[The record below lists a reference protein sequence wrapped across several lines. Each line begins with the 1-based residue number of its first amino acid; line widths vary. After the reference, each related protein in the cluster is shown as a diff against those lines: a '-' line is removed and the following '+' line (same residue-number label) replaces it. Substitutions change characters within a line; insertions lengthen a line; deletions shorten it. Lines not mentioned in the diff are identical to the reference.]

1 MTIGKNSLYKD
12 MKETKFKHTLPIQL
26 RFNDID
32 KFGHVNNAIFFTF
45 FDLGK
50 TEYFN
55 YVCPHI
61 DWDIDGIVV
70 AHIEVDFLS
79 QIFSEDKIAV
89 QTKVSRI
96 GNKSFDLFQ
105 QIIDLTTKEIKCV
118 CHSVMVAY
126 DVKKHQS
133 KELQEDWKK
142 AITLF
147 EEEELI

>member
-26 RFNDID
+26 TFNDID

-133 KELQEDWKK
+133 KELQEDSKK
-142 AITLF
+142 AIPLF